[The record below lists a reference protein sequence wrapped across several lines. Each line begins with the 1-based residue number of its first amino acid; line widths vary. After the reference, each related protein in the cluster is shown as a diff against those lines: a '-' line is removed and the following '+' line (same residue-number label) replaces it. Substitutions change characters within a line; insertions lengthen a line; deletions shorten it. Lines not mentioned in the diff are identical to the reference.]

1 MHKTQAFVRVFSIG
15 LNVKSV
21 GICKSV
27 GFFEMAMLETT
38 GFTSLF
44 TFLEYFLIYFVA
56 RECKKRQ
63 VL

>member
-1 MHKTQAFVRVFSIG
+1 MHKTQAFVRVFSIW
-15 LNVKSV
+15 LNAKSV

-27 GFFEMAMLETT
+27 GFFEMAMLKTT

-44 TFLEYFLIYFVA
+44 TNLEYFLIHFVA
-56 RECKKRQ
+56 RKCKKRQ

>member
-15 LNVKSV
+15 LNAKSV

-27 GFFEMAMLETT
+27 GFFEIAMLETT

-44 TFLEYFLIYFVA
+44 TILKNFLVYFVT
-56 RECKKRQ
+56 RKCKKRQ